1 MNTQANAMHESAMSR
16 QIAPAAVPATRLF
29 YWSVRRELW
38 EHRSIYLAPLAA
50 AGVFLAGFL
59 ISSVRL
65 AGRMRAALAL
75 DPMHQH
81 EKLAQPYD
89 YAAGMVMLASLLV
102 GLYYCLEALQS
113 ERRDR
118 SILFW
123 KSLPVSDLTTVFSKA
138 TIPIVIVPLLTWAV
152 TAITMIVMWLLNA
165 AVVAAYGMNAAALCT
180 RLSLFQ
186 MCLMLLYH
194 LVTVHSLWHAPF
206 YGWLLM
212 VSAWAR
218 RAVFLWAFL
227 PPLAICALEKI
238 VFNSSHFGAL
248 LMYRLTGGPEAM
260 AMATGS
266 MPINPGTHLTPGRFL
281 TTPGLWIGLAITAA
295 FLIAAVWLRRYRGP
309 I

>member
-1 MNTQANAMHESAMSR
+1 MTESPLER
-16 QIAPAAVPATRLF
+16 QRIMPAAISATRPF
-29 YWSVRRELW
+29 YWSLRREFW
-38 EHRSIYLAPLAA
+38 EIRSIYIAPLAA
-50 AGVFLAGFL
+50 AALILFGFL
-59 ISSVRL
+59 IS
-65 AGRMRAALAL
+65 ALAHRKRL
-75 DPMHQH
+75 MVD
-81 EKLAQPYD
+81 EPYD
-89 YAAGMVMLASLLV
+89 FAAGMLMLTQILV
-102 GLYYCLEALQS
+102 GFFYSLEALHG

-295 FLIAAVWLRRYRGP
+295 FLIAAVRLRRYRGP